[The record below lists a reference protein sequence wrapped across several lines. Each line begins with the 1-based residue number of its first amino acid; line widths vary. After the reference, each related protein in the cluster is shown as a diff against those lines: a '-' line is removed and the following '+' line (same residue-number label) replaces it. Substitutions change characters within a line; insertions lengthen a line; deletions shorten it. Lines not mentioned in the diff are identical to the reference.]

1 MPNFK
6 IGDRLVGQDAPCYI
20 IAEVSCNHNGDF
32 NEACKIIEA
41 AGKAGADAVKLQ
53 TYTADTITRNYK
65 GMLEGTMWAGI
76 DLHAL
81 YEKAHTPWEW
91 HKDLKKV
98 AEDNGLQ
105 LFSSPFDETAVD
117 FLVEQDV
124 PVLKVA
130 SFEAVDTKLLEYMAQ
145 TGKPIIVSNG
155 MTDFLEMKESIDVLR
170 SAGAQDIA
178 LLHCNSG
185 YPAAFHEVNLATIPV
200 IGELFNCVTGL
211 SDHTLF
217 ADHEN
222 KTEPAA
228 HIAPVESVK
237 FGAKIIEVHLMLD
250 RNHSR
255 ALFEKNKGGYDWA
268 FSREPHELKR
278 MIDMIR
284 QYEKDGFVGYETAR
298 ERELADLTHG
308 KVCFEPTQREIKSRP
323 ARPSLWVVQDVKAGE
338 KLNFAAGRKGNVDSI
353 RPGNGGL
360 HIRYADFISS
370 KKARTDIKAGTPL
383 QWDMI
388 A

>member
-255 ALFEKNKGGYDWA
+255 ALFEKNKG
-268 FSREPHELKR
+268 
-278 MIDMIR
+278 DMTGPFR
-284 QYEKDGFVGYETAR
+284 
-298 ERELADLTHG
+298 
-308 KVCFEPTQREIKSRP
+308 
-323 ARPSLWVVQDVKAGE
+323 
-338 KLNFAAGRKGNVDSI
+338 GN
-353 RPGNGGL
+353 PMN
-360 HIRYADFISS
+360 
-370 KKARTDIKAGTPL
+370 
-383 QWDMI
+383 
-388 A
+388 